1 MSEDWERFKAV
12 IIFNLDKLLAAKK
25 MQSIELAEQLDCTV
39 QTVSR
44 IKTGKIKAFRME
56 TLNALCEFFQCQPG
70 DVLEY
75 MPDDEAVARFGEAYV
90 EEYKKYHNWE

>member
-1 MSEDWERFKAV
+1 M
-12 IIFNLDKLLAAKK
+12 IIFNLDLLLTGRK
-25 MQSIELAEQLDCTV
+25 MQSAELAKQLDCTV

-56 TLNALCEFFQCQPG
+56 TLDALCECLDCQPG

-75 MPDDEAVARFGEAYV
+75 VSEQDAVARFGQDFV
-90 EEYKKYHNWE
+90 DDYKKYHSWA